1 MKKQFGIFVLAAV
14 LMTGTV
20 KAETPEGW
28 LTSLKEWVSGAEN
41 TVTIKPSDKYL
52 TERKKTGNIV
62 TVEAHSGLDVV
73 YTQQSGDAFVEVY
86 APDNLMPYIVVQKN
100 GDLLRV
106 SLKPGC
112 RITGKHNT
120 QIRVFAPEVTSFSA
134 SSSADIYLAKGL
146 STKKG
151 VSLKASSSGDVV
163 ANENL
168 TCGSLSLKASSS
180 GDVKLKGIACAGAE
194 VGASSSGDI
203 EITSITCSDFSAA
216 ASSSG
221 DIEVGNMVC
230 AGNVSC
236 AASSS
241 GDVVVGEANCKGKV
255 SADVSSAGGVKF
267 EKGNAKDA
275 SYQASSGAQINAEGL
290 HALNVVARASS
301 GGSVSCYASETI
313 SMHRSSGGSIHC
325 EGRPRLI
332 D

>member
-1 MKKQFGIFVLAAV
+1 MKKQFGIFVLAAI

-28 LTSLKEWVSGAEN
+28 LTSLKEWISGAEN

-52 TERKKTGNIV
+52 TERKKTGNIA
-62 TVEAHSGLDVV
+62 TIEAHSGLDVV
-73 YTQQSGDAFVEVY
+73 YTQQSGDAFIEVY
-86 APDNLMPYIVVQKN
+86 APDNLMPYIVVQKD

-112 RITGKHNT
+112 RINGKHNT
-120 QIRVFAPEVTSFSA
+120 QIRVFAPEVTGFAA
-134 SSSADIYLAKGL
+134 SSAADIYLKGL

-151 VSLKASSSGDVV
+151 VSLKASSSGDVI
-163 ANENL
+163 ANEKL

-180 GDVKLKGIACAGAE
+180 GDVKLQNVACAGAE
-194 VGASSSGDI
+194 AGASSSGDI
-203 EITSITCSDFSAA
+203 KVASITCSDLSAS

-221 DIEVGNMVC
+221 DIEVGSMVC

-241 GDVVVGEANCKGKV
+241 GDIVVGEANCKGKV

-267 EKGNAKDA
+267 EKGNTKDA
-275 SYQASSGAQINAEGL
+275 SYQASSGAQINAKGL
-290 HALNVVARASS
+290 HALNVAARASS
-301 GGSVSCYASETI
+301 GGSISCYASETI
-313 SMHRSSGGSIHC
+313 SMHRSSGGDIHC

>member
-41 TVTIKPSDKYL
+41 TVTIKPSNKYL

-62 TVEAHSGLDVV
+62 TVEAHSGLDVI

-120 QIRVFAPEVTSFSA
+120 QIRVFAPEVTSFAA

-194 VGASSSGDI
+194 IGASSSGDI

-221 DIEVGNMVC
+221 D
-230 AGNVSC
+230 
-236 AASSS
+236 
-241 GDVVVGEANCKGKV
+241 VVVGEANCKSKV

>member
-28 LTSLKEWVSGAEN
+28 LTSLKEWISGAEN

-73 YTQQSGDAFVEVY
+73 YTQQSGNAFIEVY

-100 GDLLRV
+100 GNLLRV

-120 QIRVFAPEVTSFSA
+120 EIRVFAPEVTSFAA

-203 EITSITCSDFSAA
+203 EITSITCSDFSA
-216 ASSSG
+216 
-221 DIEVGNMVC
+221 
-230 AGNVSC
+230 